1 MRKVAVTGASG
12 LIGTALTAALE
23 KRGDR
28 VIPVGRRPPAGGVAW
43 DPVTHRIDG
52 AVLEGVDAVV
62 HLAGERIDGRW
73 TASKKRRILNSRVEG
88 TELLVRAL
96 SGLDRPPSVVVSASA
111 VGFYGDRGDDELT
124 EDSEPG
130 TGFLAEV
137 CERWEAAAAPTASPD
152 TRLVLAR
159 TGIVCTPDGGAL
171 GRMLALTRLG
181 LGGRLGN
188 GRQWWPWITLKDE
201 VRALL
206 HLLDTP
212 VVGPVNLV
220 APGICRNAEFVRDLA
235 RALRRPAVL
244 PAPAL
249 ALRAVL
255 GEMANGLLLA
265 SARVRPVRLE
275 DSGFTFRSPN
285 LTSAIAEM
293 LSVGQ
298 SPSSFGN
305 QKPC

>member
-1 MRKVAVTGASG
+1 MRTVAVTGASG

-28 VIPVGRRPPAGGVAW
+28 VVPVGRRPPAGGVAW
-43 DPVTHRIDG
+43 DPVARRIDT
-52 AVLEGVDAVV
+52 AALEGIDAVV

-73 TASKKRRILNSRVEG
+73 TASKRRRILNSRVEG
-88 TELLVRAL
+88 TQVLAEAL

-111 VGFYGDRGDDELT
+111 IGFYGDRGDEELT
-124 EDSEPG
+124 EDSKPG

-137 CERWEAAAAPTASPD
+137 CEQWEAAAAPIASPD

-181 LGGRLGN
+181 LGGRLGH
-188 GRQWWPWITLKDE
+188 GRQWWPWITLEDE
-201 VRALL
+201 IRALL

-212 VVGPVNLV
+212 VAGPANLV
-220 APGICRNAEFVRDLA
+220 APGTCRNVEFVRELA

-249 ALRAVL
+249 VLRAVL
-255 GEMANGLLLA
+255 GEMADGVLLA

-275 DSGFTFRSPN
+275 DSGFTFRSPD
-285 LTSAIAEM
+285 LTSAIAEL
-293 LSVGQ
+293 LSSGR
-298 SPSSFGN
+298 PR
-305 QKPC
+305 P

>member
-1 MRKVAVTGASG
+1 MRTVAVTGASG

-28 VIPVGRRPPAGGVAW
+28 VVPIGRRPTDGGVVW
-43 DPVTHRIDG
+43 DPGTRQIDETT
-52 AVLEGVDAVV
+52 LDDIDAVV

-73 TASKKRRILNSRVEG
+73 TATKKRRILDSRVEG
-88 TELLVRAL
+88 TEVLAGAL
-96 SGLDRPPSVVVSASA
+96 ANLDHPPAVVVSASA
-111 VGFYGDRGDDELT
+111 IGFYGDRGDEELT
-124 EDSEPG
+124 EDSQPG

-137 CERWEAAAAPTASPD
+137 CERWEAAAAPIASPD

-188 GRQWWPWITLKDE
+188 GRQWWPWITIEDE

-212 VVGPVNLV
+212 IVGPVNLV
-220 APGICRNAEFVRDLA
+220 APEICRNAEFVRSLA

-249 ALRAVL
+249 ALRAAL

-265 SARVRPVRLE
+265 SARVRPARLE
-275 DSGFTFRSPN
+275 DSGFKFKSPD
-285 LTSAIAEM
+285 LASAITEL
-293 LSVGQ
+293 LSPGR
-298 SPSSFGN
+298 PRF
-305 QKPC
+305 

>member
-1 MRKVAVTGASG
+1 MRTVAVTGASG
-12 LIGTALTAALE
+12 LIGTTLTAALE

-28 VIPVGRRPPAGGVAW
+28 VIPVGRRPPTGGVAW
-43 DPVTHRIDG
+43 DLSARRIDG
-52 AVLEGVDAVV
+52 AALEGVDAVV

-73 TASKKRRILNSRVEG
+73 TASKKARILNSRVEG
-88 TELLVRAL
+88 TELLVRTLA
-96 SGLDRPPSVVVSASA
+96 GLDRPPSVVVSASA
-111 VGFYGDRGDDELT
+111 IGFYGDRGDEELT

-137 CERWEAAAAPTASPD
+137 CERWEAAAAPIASPD

-171 GRMLALTRLG
+171 QRMLTLTRLG

-188 GRQWWPWITLKDE
+188 GRQWWPWITLDDE
-201 VRALL
+201 IRALL

-212 VVGPVNLV
+212 LAGPVNLV
-220 APGICRNAEFVRDLA
+220 APGICRNADFVRDLA

-255 GEMANGLLLA
+255 GEMADGLLLA
-265 SARVRPVRLE
+265 SIRGRPVRLE

-285 LTSAIAEM
+285 FTPAIAEM
-293 LSVGQ
+293 LSAGQ
-298 SPSSFGN
+298 LRS
-305 QKPC
+305 

>member
-1 MRKVAVTGASG
+1 MRTVAVTGASG

-28 VIPVGRRPPAGGVAW
+28 VVPVGRRPPAGGVAW
-43 DPVTHRIDG
+43 DPVARRIDT
-52 AVLEGVDAVV
+52 AALEGIDAVV

-73 TASKKRRILNSRVEG
+73 TASKRRRILNSRVEG
-88 TELLVRAL
+88 TQVLAEAL

-111 VGFYGDRGDDELT
+111 VGFYGDRGDEVLT

-137 CERWEAAAAPTASPD
+137 CEQWEAAAAPIASPD

-181 LGGRLGN
+181 LGGRLGH
-188 GRQWWPWITLKDE
+188 GRQWWPWITLEDE
-201 VRALL
+201 IRALL

-212 VVGPVNLV
+212 VAGPANLV
-220 APGICRNAEFVRDLA
+220 APGTCRNVEFVRELA

-249 ALRAVL
+249 VLRAVL
-255 GEMANGLLLA
+255 GEIADGLLLA

-275 DSGFTFRSPN
+275 DSGFTFRSPD
-285 LTSAIAEM
+285 LTSAIAEL
-293 LSVGQ
+293 LSSGR
-298 SPSSFGN
+298 PR
-305 QKPC
+305 P

>member
-1 MRKVAVTGASG
+1 MRTVAVTGASG

-28 VIPVGRRPPAGGVAW
+28 VVPIGRRPTDGGVVW
-43 DPVTHRIDG
+43 DPGARQIDETT
-52 AVLEGVDAVV
+52 LDDIDAVV

-73 TASKKRRILNSRVEG
+73 TATKKRRILDSRVEG
-88 TELLVRAL
+88 TEVLAGAL
-96 SGLDRPPSVVVSASA
+96 ANLNHPPAVVVSASA
-111 VGFYGDRGDDELT
+111 IGFYGDRGDEELT
-124 EDSEPG
+124 EDSQPG

-137 CERWEAAAAPTASPD
+137 CERWEAAAAPIASPD

-188 GRQWWPWITLKDE
+188 GRQWWPWITIEDE

-212 VVGPVNLV
+212 IVGPVNLV
-220 APGICRNAEFVRDLA
+220 APGICRNAEFVRSLA

-249 ALRAVL
+249 ALRAAL

-265 SARVRPVRLE
+265 SARVRPARLE
-275 DSGFTFRSPN
+275 DSGFKFKSPD
-285 LTSAIAEM
+285 LASAITEL
-293 LSVGQ
+293 LSPGR
-298 SPSSFGN
+298 PRF
-305 QKPC
+305 

>member
-1 MRKVAVTGASG
+1 MRTVAVTGASG

-28 VIPVGRRPPAGGVAW
+28 VLPIGRRPPAGGVAW
-43 DPVTHRIDG
+43 DLAARRIDE
-52 AVLEGVDAVV
+52 AALEGVDVVV

-73 TASKKRRILNSRVEG
+73 TATKKRKILDSRVEG
-88 TELLVRAL
+88 TEVLAEAL
-96 SGLDRPPSVVVSASA
+96 AGLGRPPAVVVSASA
-111 VGFYGDRGDDELT
+111 VGFYGDRGDEELA
-124 EDSEPG
+124 EDSPPG

-137 CERWEAAAAPTASPD
+137 CERWEAAAAPIASPD

-188 GRQWWPWITLKDE
+188 GRQWWPWITLEDE

-212 VVGPVNLV
+212 IVGPVNLV
-220 APGICRNAEFVRDLA
+220 APGICRNAEFVRSLA

-249 ALRAVL
+249 ALRAAL

-265 SARVRPVRLE
+265 SARVQPVGLE
-275 DSGFTFRSPN
+275 DSGFTFRSPD
-285 LTSAIAEM
+285 LTSAIAEL
-293 LSVGQ
+293 LSPGR
-298 SPSSFGN
+298 PRF
-305 QKPC
+305 

>member
-1 MRKVAVTGASG
+1 MRTVAVTGASG

-28 VIPVGRRPPAGGVAW
+28 VVPIGRRPTDGGVVW
-43 DPVTHRIDG
+43 DPGARQIDETT
-52 AVLEGVDAVV
+52 LDDIDAVV

-73 TASKKRRILNSRVEG
+73 TATKKRRILDSRVEG
-88 TELLVRAL
+88 TEVLAGAL
-96 SGLDRPPSVVVSASA
+96 ANLDHPPAVVVSASA
-111 VGFYGDRGDDELT
+111 IGFYGDRGDEELT
-124 EDSEPG
+124 EDSQPG

-137 CERWEAAAAPTASPD
+137 CERWEAAAAPIASPG

-188 GRQWWPWITLKDE
+188 GRQWWPWITLEDE

-212 VVGPVNLV
+212 IVGPVNLV
-220 APGICRNAEFVRDLA
+220 APGICRNAEFVRSLA

-249 ALRAVL
+249 ALRAAL

-265 SARVRPVRLE
+265 SARVRPARLE
-275 DSGFTFRSPN
+275 DSGFKFKSPD
-285 LTSAIAEM
+285 LASAITEL
-293 LSVGQ
+293 LSPGR
-298 SPSSFGN
+298 PRF
-305 QKPC
+305 

>member
-1 MRKVAVTGASG
+1 MRTVAVTGASG

-28 VIPVGRRPPAGGVAW
+28 VVPIGRRPTDGGVVW
-43 DPVTHRIDG
+43 DPGARQIDETT
-52 AVLEGVDAVV
+52 LDDIDAVV

-73 TASKKRRILNSRVEG
+73 TATKKRRILDSRVEG
-88 TELLVRAL
+88 TEVLAGAL
-96 SGLDRPPSVVVSASA
+96 ANLDHPPAVVVSASA
-111 VGFYGDRGDDELT
+111 IGFYGDRGDEELT
-124 EDSEPG
+124 EDSQPG

-137 CERWEAAAAPTASPD
+137 CERWEAAAAPIASPD

-188 GRQWWPWITLKDE
+188 GRQWWPWITLEDE

-212 VVGPVNLV
+212 IVGPLNLV
-220 APGICRNAEFVRDLA
+220 APGICRNAEFVRSLA

-249 ALRAVL
+249 ALRAAL

-265 SARVRPVRLE
+265 SARVRPARLE
-275 DSGFTFRSPN
+275 DSGFKFKSPD
-285 LTSAIAEM
+285 LASAITEL
-293 LSVGQ
+293 LSPGR
-298 SPSSFGN
+298 PRF
-305 QKPC
+305 

>member
-1 MRKVAVTGASG
+1 MRTVAVTGASG

-28 VIPVGRRPPAGGVAW
+28 VVPIGRRPTDGGVVW
-43 DPVTHRIDG
+43 DPGTRQIDETT
-52 AVLEGVDAVV
+52 LDDIDAVV

-73 TASKKRRILNSRVEG
+73 TATKKRRILDSRVEG
-88 TELLVRAL
+88 TEVLAGAL
-96 SGLDRPPSVVVSASA
+96 ANLDHPPAVVVSASA
-111 VGFYGDRGDDELT
+111 IGFYGDRGDEELT
-124 EDSEPG
+124 EDSQPG

-137 CERWEAAAAPTASPD
+137 CERWEAAAAPIASPD

-188 GRQWWPWITLKDE
+188 GRQWWPWITLEDE

-212 VVGPVNLV
+212 IVGPVNLV
-220 APGICRNAEFVRDLA
+220 APGICRNAEFVRSLA

-249 ALRAVL
+249 ALRAAL

-265 SARVRPVRLE
+265 SARVRPARLE
-275 DSGFTFRSPN
+275 DSGFKFKSPD
-285 LTSAIAEM
+285 LASAITEL
-293 LSVGQ
+293 LSPGR
-298 SPSSFGN
+298 PRF
-305 QKPC
+305 

>member
-1 MRKVAVTGASG
+1 MRTVAVTGASG

-28 VIPVGRRPPAGGVAW
+28 VVPIGRRPTDGGVVW
-43 DPVTHRIDG
+43 DPGARQIDETT
-52 AVLEGVDAVV
+52 LDDIDAVV

-73 TASKKRRILNSRVEG
+73 TATKKRRILDSRVEG
-88 TELLVRAL
+88 TEVLAGAL
-96 SGLDRPPSVVVSASA
+96 ANLDHPPAVVVSASA
-111 VGFYGDRGDDELT
+111 IGFYGDRGDEELT
-124 EDSEPG
+124 EDSQPG

-137 CERWEAAAAPTASPD
+137 CERWEAAAAPIASPD

-188 GRQWWPWITLKDE
+188 GRQWWPWITLEDE

-212 VVGPVNLV
+212 IVGPVNLV
-220 APGICRNAEFVRDLA
+220 APGICRNAEFVRSLA

-244 PAPAL
+244 SAPAL
-249 ALRAVL
+249 ALRAAL

-265 SARVRPVRLE
+265 SARVRPARLE
-275 DSGFTFRSPN
+275 DSGFKFKSPD
-285 LTSAIAEM
+285 LASAMTEL
-293 LSVGQ
+293 LSPGR
-298 SPSSFGN
+298 PRF
-305 QKPC
+305 

>member
-1 MRKVAVTGASG
+1 MRTVAVTGASG

-28 VIPVGRRPPAGGVAW
+28 VVPIGRRPTDGGVVW
-43 DPVTHRIDG
+43 DPGARQIDETT
-52 AVLEGVDAVV
+52 LDDIDAVV

-73 TASKKRRILNSRVEG
+73 TATKKRRILGSRVEG
-88 TELLVRAL
+88 TEVLAGAL
-96 SGLDRPPSVVVSASA
+96 ANLDHPPAVVVSASA
-111 VGFYGDRGDDELT
+111 IGFYGDRGDEELT
-124 EDSEPG
+124 EDSQPG

-137 CERWEAAAAPTASPD
+137 CERWEAAAAPIASPD

-188 GRQWWPWITLKDE
+188 GRQWWPWITLEDE

-212 VVGPVNLV
+212 IVGPVNLV
-220 APGICRNAEFVRDLA
+220 APGICRNAEFVRSLA

-249 ALRAVL
+249 ALRAAL

-265 SARVRPVRLE
+265 SARVRPARLE
-275 DSGFTFRSPN
+275 DSGFKFKSPD
-285 LTSAIAEM
+285 LASAITEL
-293 LSVGQ
+293 LSPGR
-298 SPSSFGN
+298 PRF
-305 QKPC
+305 

>member
-1 MRKVAVTGASG
+1 MRRVAVTGASG
-12 LIGTALTAALE
+12 LIGTVLTAALE

-28 VIPVGRRPPAGGVAW
+28 VIPIGRRPPASGVAW
-43 DPVTHRIDG
+43 DLAARRIDKV
-52 AVLEGVDAVV
+52 ALEGVDAVV

-73 TASKKRRILNSRVEG
+73 TPTKKRRILDSRVEG
-88 TELLVRAL
+88 TEVLAEAL
-96 SGLDRPPSVVVSASA
+96 AGLGRPPAVVVSASA
-111 VGFYGDRGDDELT
+111 VGFYGDRGDEELT
-124 EDSEPG
+124 EDSPPG

-137 CERWEAAAAPTASPD
+137 CERWEAAAAPIASPD

-159 TGIVCTPDGGAL
+159 TGIVCTPDDGAL
-171 GRMLALTRLG
+171 GKILALTRLG

-188 GRQWWPWITLKDE
+188 GRQWWSWITLEDE

-212 VVGPVNLV
+212 VAGPMNLV
-220 APGICRNAEFVRDLA
+220 APGTCRNAEFVRTLA

-249 ALRAVL
+249 ALRTVL

-265 SARVRPVRLE
+265 SARVQPVGLE
-275 DSGFTFRSPN
+275 DSGFSFRSPD
-285 LTSAIAEM
+285 LTSAIAEL
-293 LSVGQ
+293 LSPGRVR
-298 SPSSFGN
+298 S
-305 QKPC
+305 